1 MNATNPRQRIPRIL
15 HVIWVGD
22 ESRRPDNCISTWK
35 QHNPDW
41 TVKIWGN
48 AELGSRGWINAKHM
62 RTMSKRELNGVADM
76 MRWEILYEEG
86 GFLVDA
92 DSVCTRPLDDWL
104 LEQEAFACWENELVR
119 PGLIAAGYV
128 ATVPENPFIGQII
141 QDIQALP
148 TITHAMAWQTVG
160 PQRITDAYFKY
171 RYSNLTILPS
181 QFFIP
186 QHFSGIEY
194 TGGGTVYATQEWG
207 STRRSYDTLYM
218 KKVA

>member
-1 MNATNPRQRIPRIL
+1 MNATNPRQRIPRII

-48 AELGSRGWINAKHM
+48 AELGSHGWINAKHM

-92 DSVCTRPLDDWL
+92 DSVCTRALDDWL

>member
-1 MNATNPRQRIPRIL
+1 
-15 HVIWVGD
+15 
-22 ESRRPDNCISTWK
+22 
-35 QHNPDW
+35 
-41 TVKIWGN
+41 
-48 AELGSRGWINAKHM
+48 
-62 RTMSKRELNGVADM
+62 
-76 MRWEILYEEG
+76 
-86 GFLVDA
+86 
-92 DSVCTRPLDDWL
+92 
-104 LEQEAFACWENELVR
+104 VR

>member
-1 MNATNPRQRIPRIL
+1 MNATNPRQRIPRII

-48 AELGSRGWINAKHM
+48 AELGSRGWINAQHM